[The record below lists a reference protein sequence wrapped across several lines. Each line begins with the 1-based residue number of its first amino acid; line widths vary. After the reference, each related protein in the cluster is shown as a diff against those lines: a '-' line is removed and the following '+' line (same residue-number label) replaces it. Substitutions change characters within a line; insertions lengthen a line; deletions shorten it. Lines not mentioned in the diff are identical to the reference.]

1 MLNSN
6 TRDFSKFY
14 HRMRFSV
21 CYFFLAFGIFA
32 ESNPWNRLP
41 TTRVLSRKE
50 VSHIVLE
57 SRTNHYRV
65 TLIVSD
71 RFPYN
76 YKVNSFPFFFR
87 IDSEKEALD
96 LAAKMDQ
103 YLDTGKSFTITLNGS
118 EIESILWGEP

>member
-1 MLNSN
+1 M
-6 TRDFSKFY
+6 
-14 HRMRFSV
+14 
-21 CYFFLAFGIFA
+21 
-32 ESNPWNRLP
+32 
-41 TTRVLSRKE
+41 
-50 VSHIVLE
+50 LE